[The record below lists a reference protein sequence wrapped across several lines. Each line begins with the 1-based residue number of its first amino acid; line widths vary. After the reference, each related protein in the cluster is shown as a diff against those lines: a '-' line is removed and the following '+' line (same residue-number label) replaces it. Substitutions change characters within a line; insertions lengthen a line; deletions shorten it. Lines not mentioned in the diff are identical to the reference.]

1 MPKMLKKQGYHTV
14 CIGKWQLGWRWPG
27 KQGGFMNDTVALGEY
42 SMEERYQLWKKMD
55 FSQPLGGG
63 PLEAGFDYYFG
74 DDVPNFPPYVFFEN
88 NKLLAMP
95 DTLKPGNMFGAP
107 GPMVSGWDLANV
119 MPTLTQRAVSYI
131 EEQGKKDTPFFLYF
145 PLTAPHTPIAPADEF
160 IGKSSAGRYGDRSEE
175 HTSELQSLMRIS
187 YAVF

>member
-1 MPKMLKKQGYHTV
+1 
-14 CIGKWQLGWRWPG
+14 
-27 KQGGFMNDTVALGEY
+27 
-42 SMEERYQLWKKMD
+42 
-55 FSQPLGGG
+55 
-63 PLEAGFDYYFG
+63 
-74 DDVPNFPPYVFFEN
+74 
-88 NKLLAMP
+88 MP

-160 IGKSSAGRYGDRSEE
+160 IGKSSAGRYGDYVNQVDYTVDRKSVVEGK
-175 HTSELQSLMRIS
+175 SVSVRLALGGCSI
-187 YAVF
+187 